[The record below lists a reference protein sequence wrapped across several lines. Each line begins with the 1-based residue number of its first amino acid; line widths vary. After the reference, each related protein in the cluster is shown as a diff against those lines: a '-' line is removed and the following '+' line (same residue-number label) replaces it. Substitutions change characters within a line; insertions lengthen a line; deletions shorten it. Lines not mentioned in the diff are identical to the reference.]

1 MPEKVASQH
10 DQYIKDY
17 LIHKQERIIGK
28 QREIEARHKDGTLF
42 PATLRVSKLKI
53 KGILHFTG
61 VIDDISETKNIMAQL
76 NQAQKMEAMG
86 QLAAGVAHEINTP
99 IQYIG
104 DNLHAL
110 EANCTDLQALI
121 LKSRQKF
128 SEFSADLQQ
137 EWNEW
142 EEQFDIHFILQDTPL
157 AIQQSLDGIE
167 KVAGI
172 VQAMKV
178 FSHTNNQSTSFA
190 NLNEI
195 LKNTLIISKNEYKY
209 IADIETNFASDLPD
223 IECYGNELNQVL
235 LNLIINAAHA
245 IEEKKSG
252 RGLIKITTEK
262 QQDTLYINIQDN
274 GTGIPKAIQ
283 DKVFNLFFTTKE
295 VGKGS
300 GQGLSIAHKIIVEKH
315 QGQFYFESTEGEG
328 TIFHII
334 LPLSLAKTNTPLLR
348 AMTLKNIL
356 FVDDDIN
363 VTNGMKRSLRRERD
377 KWRTFYVISGKEALQ
392 IMGQNQ
398 IDLIVTDMLMPDMRG
413 DELLQQV
420 AKHYPATVR
429 IILSGYADEAT
440 LKNAMRVAHQYL
452 SKPCSLELLK
462 ETIAQVFK
470 IQACIYNPL
479 IISSVGDIN
488 QLPSLPSI
496 YHQLKQEISN
506 PNSTSQSIADIF
518 THDIALS
525 AKLLQLVNSS
535 YFGLNRKISN
545 LVEAVNL
552 IGITQVTSLVLNTF
566 IKESFAV
573 HNQYKTE

>member
-1 MPEKVASQH
+1 MLQSYYHKMLNTPFCFIPLVSGLVGLLFPVSAIIFLLFYTQQTLSLATIQQFHHTQPLLTIIWLAPIILGAFGYILGKFIIIIKARIESENNQKITLETIFNTIASAIISIDQKGLVTNFNKAAERIFGYTASEVIGKNVKILMPEKVASQH

-334 LPLSLAKTNTPLLR
+334 LPLSLAKTNTP
-348 AMTLKNIL
+348 
-356 FVDDDIN
+356 
-363 VTNGMKRSLRRERD
+363 
-377 KWRTFYVISGKEALQ
+377 
-392 IMGQNQ
+392 
-398 IDLIVTDMLMPDMRG
+398 
-413 DELLQQV
+413 
-420 AKHYPATVR
+420 
-429 IILSGYADEAT
+429 
-440 LKNAMRVAHQYL
+440 YL
-452 SKPCSLELLK
+452 E
-462 ETIAQVFK
+462 Q
-470 IQACIYNPL
+470 
-479 IISSVGDIN
+479 
-488 QLPSLPSI
+488 
-496 YHQLKQEISN
+496 
-506 PNSTSQSIADIF
+506 
-518 THDIALS
+518 
-525 AKLLQLVNSS
+525 
-535 YFGLNRKISN
+535 
-545 LVEAVNL
+545 
-552 IGITQVTSLVLNTF
+552 
-566 IKESFAV
+566 
-573 HNQYKTE
+573 